1 MLQPTKFSGL
11 GVLDK
16 DIFAYIK
23 KFASSTFHT
32 GIGFIEEVKDD
43 GTVIVLLSYS
53 DSKAVTRVRCEYLVQ
68 SSAQIEVSSP
78 PKVDDIVLVISMQ
91 HKQES
96 IFTESKVVEVPRKT
110 GYTLLSCVC
119 IPIGVVKNSAMTKVH
134 AEDGIFTIDS
144 ETIVF
149 NGGSTDKKAARNG
162 DKVKVIIPAGTFLV
176 SADKGVKNPLPVEV
190 EGTIIE
196 GSSSVLIGD

>member
-162 DKVKVIIPAGTFLV
+162 DKVKVIVPANTFLV